1 MVDFTS
7 TQQGIDDQSAR
18 CARLVAAVIAQAL
31 RDLAIPINEN
41 ERKHGMNLV
50 ANAYE
55 SLRFFYDE
63 NSPFKQ
69 YAAMVGI
76 EAKPFIYNLETRDYD
91 GQKVKHPFLKDREL
105 RTIRRRL
112 RWYKVL
118 LAEMNNA
125 RPQ

>member
-41 ERKHGMNLV
+41 EKKHGINLV
-50 ANAYE
+50 GNAYE
-55 SLRFFYDE
+55 SLKFFYDSS
-63 NSPFKQ
+63 SPFKQ
-69 YAAMVGI
+69 YAVMVGV
-76 EAKPFIYNLETRDYD
+76 EAKPFIDNLESRDYES
-91 GQKVKHPFLKDREL
+91 QEVKHPYLKDREL

-118 LAEMNNA
+118 LAEMKNE